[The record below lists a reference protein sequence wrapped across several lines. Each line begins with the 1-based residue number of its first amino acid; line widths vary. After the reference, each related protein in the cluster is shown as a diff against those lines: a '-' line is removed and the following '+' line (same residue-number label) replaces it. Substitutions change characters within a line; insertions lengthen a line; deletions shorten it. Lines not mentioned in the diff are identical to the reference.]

1 MDEAWNGDAA
11 RGTKGMRGERENF
24 GNIVN
29 QELFVVIVSTP

>member
-11 RGTKGMRGERENF
+11 RGTKGMREERENF

-29 QELFVVIVSTP
+29 QEFLGSSS